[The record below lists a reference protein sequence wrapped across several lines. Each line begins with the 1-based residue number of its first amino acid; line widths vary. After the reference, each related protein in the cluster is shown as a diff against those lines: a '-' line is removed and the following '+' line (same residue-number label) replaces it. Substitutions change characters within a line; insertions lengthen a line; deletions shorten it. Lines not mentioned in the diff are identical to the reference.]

1 MFESRIACGSRH
13 EMGLT
18 AANALRPLAVINT
31 QGAPVAAVRLD
42 KNAAGFRR
50 GRPNVPYSEAPAHR
64 GPRHHTAAVTQARY
78 APLVN
83 D

>member
-1 MFESRIACGSRH
+1 
-13 EMGLT
+13 
-18 AANALRPLAVINT
+18 
-31 QGAPVAAVRLD
+31 
-42 KNAAGFRR
+42 
-50 GRPNVPYSEAPAHR
+50 VPYSEAPAHR